1 MIFKG
6 GGPVPSGTV
15 NSWVVAAMS
24 AVHSF
29 LPASSNRMATSLPLD
44 SILVGT
50 GAQLEL
56 PHRVIEKDLPRS
68 IHTGTGDTD
77 KGGKLFKASGTPL

>member
-1 MIFKG
+1 M
-6 GGPVPSGTV
+6 PSGTV

-24 AVHSF
+24 AVQSF
-29 LPASSNRMATSLPLD
+29 SPASSKRMVTSLPLD

-56 PHRVIEKDLPRS
+56 PHRVIEKDSPRS
-68 IHTGTGDTD
+68 IQTGTGDSD
-77 KGGKLFKASGTPL
+77 EGGELFKVSGTPL